1 MDPTERELFLEQLR
15 KFRAI
20 RSIEIA
26 RSNIDRLEL
35 LVSCV
40 KKEIRI
46 RELILANKRQALSE
60 PTTAPVCNDI
70 L

>member
-1 MDPTERELFLEQLR
+1 MDPTEREVFLEKLR
-15 KFRAI
+15 QFRAI

-35 LVSCV
+35 LVSCA

-46 RELILANKRQALSE
+46 RELTLANSRQVSLTPAQ
-60 PTTAPVCNDI
+60 PNVCTNI
-70 L
+70 